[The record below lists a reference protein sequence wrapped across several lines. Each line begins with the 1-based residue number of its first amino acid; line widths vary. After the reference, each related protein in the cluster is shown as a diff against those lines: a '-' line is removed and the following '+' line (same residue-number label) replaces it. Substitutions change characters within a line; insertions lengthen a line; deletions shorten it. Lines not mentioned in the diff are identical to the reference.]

1 MSRHRTRRRRRRYDM
16 RKVFLLIFVLGSISV
31 LAGYGIRTLT
41 SNPVVEEV
49 KLEAGDTVTVQQF
62 LEEQAEGAAFI
73 TDVSKVNTWKP
84 GTYDVKIKV
93 KKREFSAKLVV
104 EDTTAP
110 TAEAVEVVTDKGVL
124 PEAMD
129 CVKNIVDATN
139 VTATYKTK
147 PDVSKNGTATGVVLL
162 MDEAGNKTDIPVTI
176 KVWSDEEAPVI
187 AGTSDKVVTEGGTVS
202 YRKDVTV
209 TDNFDEN
216 PKLDIDSSAVD
227 LNKPGTYT
235 VVYTATDAAGNVA
248 TKSITVTVVKKQQN
262 EVEIDETTV
271 NALAQK
277 VLDKITNESMSDM
290 EVAFAIYKWVNRNIS
305 YVNTSDK
312 SSWLIGAHQAFTK
325 KSGDCFNY
333 FAAAK
338 ALFNAA
344 GIENVDVVKS
354 DTSHSRHYWSLI
366 NLGDGWYHVDC
377 TPRKGE
383 GDLFFMV
390 TDAELEAYSKA
401 HSNSHIFEPTAYPE
415 RATESVQDKVDY
427 AGGKI
432 KE

>member
-1 MSRHRTRRRRRRYDM
+1 MSRLHNGRKRRRRYDM
-16 RKVFLLIFVLGSISV
+16 RKVFLLIFVLV
-31 LAGYGIRTLT
+31 VLTALAGYGIYTM
-41 SNPVVEEV
+41 SWNPLVEEV
-49 KLEAGDTVTVQQF
+49 KLEAGGTVTVRKF
-62 LEEQAEGAAFI
+62 LEEQVEDAEFI
-73 TDVSKVNTWKP
+73 TDVSNMDTWKP
-84 GTYDVKIKV
+84 GTYDIKIKV
-93 KKREFSAKLVV
+93 KNREFETKLVIA
-104 EDTTAP
+104 DTIAP
-110 TAEAVEVVTDKGVL
+110 KAEAAEVVTDKGVL
-124 PEAMD
+124 PDPLD
-129 CVKNIVDATN
+129 CVTNIVDATN
-139 VTATYKTK
+139 VTATYKTT
-147 PDVSKNGTATGVVLL
+147 PDVSENGKTSGVVLL
-162 MDEAGNKTDIPVTI
+162 VDEAGNKTDIAITI
-176 KVWSDEEAPVI
+176 TVWSDEEAPVI
-187 AGTSDKVVTEGGTVS
+187 SGTSDKVITVGGTVS

-227 LNKPGTYT
+227 LNKAGSYQ

-248 TKSITVTVVKKQQN
+248 TKTITVTVVEKQ
-262 EVEIDETTV
+262 EVSIDEQTV

-277 VLDKITNESMSDM
+277 VLEQITNENMSDM

-312 SSWLIGAHQAFTK
+312 SSWLIGAYQAFTK
-325 KSGDCFNY
+325 KSGDCYNY

-338 ALFNAA
+338 ALFNVA

-377 TPRKGE
+377 TPRKGD

-390 TDAELEAYSKA
+390 TDAELEEYSKA
-401 HSNSHIFEPTAYPE
+401 HSNSHIFDTTAYPE

-427 AGGKI
+427 SGGKI
-432 KE
+432 KD